1 VYNDCGRASGRR
13 EPLQLDD
20 GVAQWYASVNEIGFQ
35 FQKEGKA
42 GVAGVTSAVRKIALV
57 GYPNVGKSAAFAQLT
72 SLYVTVSNYPGTT
85 VDIFR
90 GQTEIGEEIYEIVD
104 TPGIYGLQAESEDE
118 RVALEILE
126 REKPDLIVQVGD
138 GKNLRRTLILTAQLS
153 QLQTPL
159 VLLLNMADECRRQ
172 GIQIDRNRLS
182 EKLGIPVF
190 ETVATTGE
198 GFSALRGALDSQA
211 RCDLNGHVPSE
222 WARDILADV
231 QSQGAG
237 KRNWARW
244 RTWGWA
250 AATVAGAVVHL
261 HNYVAGYWGMASAA
275 SLLSSLLATADPGG
289 AEGYFAQ
296 SFTILGAYLLP
307 VLLPFL
313 LAVRLDEGF
322 SAAFGVSARRFP
334 TGLPILVVSL
344 SLVYQLVGVLG
355 AQVLVDLL
363 EDELFGAVLVP
374 AVQAVLPA
382 GFFFDLLVG
391 EYGLLS
397 VGISYAVA
405 IVLPVIV
412 SFFIAF
418 SFLEDSGYLPRL
430 AVLSDRIFRSMGL
443 NGKAFLPMVLG
454 LGCVTMATMTTR
466 ILNSRKER
474 LIATVLL
481 ALGVPC
487 SAQLGVILGIV
498 AGISPLAVLLVF
510 GTISLQIVLVGL
522 AMSRLFPGRRSDF
535 MLEVP
540 PIRFPMWRNI
550 LKKTLLRVSWFL
562 KEAVPLFI
570 LGTLVLFLLDRLR
583 LLGSLVSALEPAVT
597 RLLDL
602 PANIAT
608 VFLMGFLRRDYGAA
622 GMFDMAREGLLTTP
636 QIVVGVTVLTL
647 FVPCIAN
654 FFVIIREQGLRN
666 ALIIVVFIT
675 FYAVLVGT
683 LLNFVIRSLELMV

>member
-1 VYNDCGRASGRR
+1 
-13 EPLQLDD
+13 
-20 GVAQWYASVNEIGFQ
+20 VAAVITTVN
-35 FQKEGKA
+35 
-42 GVAGVTSAVRKIALV
+42 KIALV

-72 SLYVTVSNYPGTT
+72 SMYVTVSNYPGTT

-90 GQTEIGEEIYEIVD
+90 GRTEIGDETYEIVD
-104 TPGIYGLQAESEDE
+104 TPGISGMAPESEDE
-118 RVALEILE
+118 RVAVDILL

-138 GKNLRRTLILTAQLS
+138 GKNLRRTLLLTAQLAR
-153 QLQTPL
+153 LKTPL

-172 GIQIDRNRLS
+172 GIQIDRQRLS
-182 EKLGIPVF
+182 ERLGIPVF

-198 GFSALRGALDSQA
+198 GFQALRGSLASRA

-222 WARDILADV
+222 WVQEIVAEV
-231 QSQGAG
+231 QSAG
-237 KRNWARW
+237 TGRQVWARW
-244 RTWGWA
+244 RTRCWM
-250 AATVAGAVVHL
+250 AATLAGALLHL
-261 HNYVAGYWGMASAA
+261 HNYFAGYLGTA
-275 SLLSSLLATADPGG
+275 SLATVLNSVLATVDPGG
-289 AEGYFAQ
+289 AEGYIAQ
-296 SFTILGAYLLP
+296 SLTSLGAYLLP

-313 LAVRLDEGF
+313 LAVRLDEAFGA
-322 SAAFGVSARRFP
+322 SFGVSARRFL
-334 TGLPILVVSL
+334 TGVPILMVAL
-344 SLVYQLVGVLG
+344 SMVYQLVGVLG

-363 EDELFGAVLVP
+363 EEELFGALLIP
-374 AVQAVLPA
+374 AVQSVLGP
-382 GFFFDLLVG
+382 GFVYDLLVG
-391 EYGLLS
+391 QYGVLS
-397 VGISYAVA
+397 VGVSYAVA

-430 AVLSDRIFRSMGL
+430 AVLSDRLFRGMGL

-550 LKKTLLRVSWFL
+550 FRKTLLRVTWFL

-583 LLGSLVSALEPAVT
+583 LLGTLVSALEPVVT

-666 ALIIVVFIT
+666 ALAIGVFIT
-675 FYAVLVGT
+675 IYAVLVGT
-683 LLNFVIRSLELMV
+683 LLNFVIRSLELLV

>member
-1 VYNDCGRASGRR
+1 
-13 EPLQLDD
+13 
-20 GVAQWYASVNEIGFQ
+20 VAAVI
-35 FQKEGKA
+35 
-42 GVAGVTSAVRKIALV
+42 SAVKKIALV

-72 SLYVTVSNYPGTT
+72 SMYVTVSNYPGTT

-90 GQTEIGEEIYEIVD
+90 GRTEIGSEVYEIVD
-104 TPGIYGLQAESEDE
+104 TPGINGMEPESEDE
-118 RVALEILE
+118 RVAVEILQ
-126 REKPDLIVQVGD
+126 REKPDLVIQVGD

-153 QLQTPL
+153 RLKRPL

-172 GIQIDRNRLS
+172 GIHIDRERLS
-182 EKLGIPVF
+182 EKLGVPVF

-198 GFSALRGALDSQA
+198 GFEALKAGLDSDA
-211 RCDLNGHVPSE
+211 RCDLNGHAPSE
-222 WARDILADV
+222 WIQDILAEV
-231 QSQGAG
+231 QSAGAG
-237 KRNWARW
+237 ARTWARW
-244 RTWGWA
+244 QTRWWT
-250 AATVAGAVVHL
+250 AATLAGALLHL
-261 HNYVAGYWGMASAA
+261 HNYVGAHWGMASAA
-275 SLLSSLLATADPGG
+275 SVLSALLATVDPAG
-289 AEGYFAQ
+289 AEGYITR

-313 LAVRLDEGF
+313 LAVRLDEAF
-322 SAAFGVSARRFP
+322 SARFGASARRFL
-334 TGLPILVVSL
+334 TGVPILVVAL
-344 SLVYQLVGVLG
+344 SLVYQMVGVLG
-355 AQVLVDLL
+355 AQILVDLL
-363 EDELFGAVLVP
+363 EEELFGAFLIP
-374 AVQAVLPA
+374 AVQSLLGP
-382 GFFFDLLVG
+382 GLFYDLLVG
-391 EYGLLS
+391 QYGLLS
-397 VGISYAVA
+397 VGVSYAVA
-405 IVLPVIV
+405 IVLPVIM

-430 AVLSDRIFRSMGL
+430 AVLSDRLFRAMGL

-498 AGISPLAVLLVF
+498 SGISPLAVLLVF
-510 GTISLQIVLVGL
+510 GTVSLQIVLVGL
-522 AMSRLFPGRRSDF
+522 VMSRFFPGRRSDF

-550 LKKTLLRVSWFL
+550 LRKTLLRVTWFL

-570 LGTLVLFLLDRLR
+570 LGTLVLFLLDRFR
-583 LLGSLVSALEPAVT
+583 LLGALISTFEPVVT

-602 PANIAT
+602 PSSVAT

-666 ALIIVVFIT
+666 ALAIVGFIT
-675 FYAVLVGT
+675 IYAILVGT
-683 LLNFVIRSLELMV
+683 LLNFVIRSMELLI